1 MARKIY
7 TTQELATRFRCTSR
21 TITDWINDGCP
32 SGDKRIK
39 LPARKL
45 GRRWFCTEEDLAI
58 FEVRSRPSD
67 DGRPDLELD
76 DEE

>member
-1 MARKIY
+1 MARNVY
-7 TTQELATRFRCTSR
+7 TTKELAERFQCTPR

-32 SGDKRIK
+32 HGDGRIR

-58 FEVRSRPSD
+58 FEVRTRPSG
-67 DGRPDLELD
+67 DGRPELD
-76 DEE
+76 LDD